1 MDYRQYRYRDDHF
14 AIKEAPT
21 NVDLGLSTDELK
33 KRVREC
39 TKQLSDLQKIL
50 YAQRTYGGD
59 YCFASDGRGR

>member
-14 AIKEAPT
+14 AIKKAPT

-50 YAQRTYGGD
+50 YAQRT
-59 YCFASDGRGR
+59 

>member
-14 AIKEAPT
+14 AIKKAPT

-39 TKQLSDLQKIL
+39 TKQLSDL
-50 YAQRTYGGD
+50 
-59 YCFASDGRGR
+59 